1 MEERKTGGGRIA
13 LPKRKR
19 EDSQVWRVWVD
30 TRRRVVS
37 FHEAPGYQLLE
48 FHSYEL
54 FLSCIDSYTAQ
65 RYRYQ

>member
-1 MEERKTGGGRIA
+1 MT
-13 LPKRKR
+13 KR
-19 EDSQVWRVWVD
+19 EKGEGQVWRVWVD

-37 FHEAPGYQLLE
+37 FHEAPGCQLLE

-54 FLSCIDSYTAQ
+54 FQSCIDGYTAQ